1 MCEKGYAR
9 LWMLRRLRLLGASTE
24 EMMDVYNK
32 QVRCIL
38 ELAVAVWEPGL
49 SVSEDKQIER
59 VQKTAFCI
67 ILGDHYLNYKNALRY
82 LQCETLKDR
91 RKKLCLTF
99 AKKSLKHPKY
109 QNWFVPN
116 TPKVKPITRSE
127 KTSFKPVTTRTDR
140 YFFSPLPHLTRL
152 LNLEK

>member
-1 MCEKGYAR
+1 MKFQICKIGPP
-9 LWMLRRLRLLGASTE
+9 L
-24 EMMDVYNK
+24 DF
-32 QVRCIL
+32 
-38 ELAVAVWEPGL
+38 
-49 SVSEDKQIER
+49 SETLDIFKIPNRKSSE
-59 VQKTAFCI
+59 TGFCI

>member
-1 MCEKGYAR
+1 
-9 LWMLRRLRLLGASTE
+9 MLRRLRLLGASTE

-49 SVSEDKQIER
+49 SQCEDKQIER

-67 ILGDHYLNYKNALRY
+67 ILGDNYINYKDALRH
-82 LQCETLKDR
+82 LQCETVKNR
-91 RKKLCLTF
+91 RTKLCLTF

-109 QNWFVPN
+109 QNWVVPN
-116 TPKVKPITRSE
+116 ISEVQPKTRSE

-140 YFFSPLPHLTRL
+140 YFLSPLPHLTRL